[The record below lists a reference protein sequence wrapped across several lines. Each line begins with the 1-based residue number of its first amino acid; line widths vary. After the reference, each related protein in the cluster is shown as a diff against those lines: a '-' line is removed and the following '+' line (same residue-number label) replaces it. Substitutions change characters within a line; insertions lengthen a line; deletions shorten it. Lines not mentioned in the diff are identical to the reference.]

1 MVNTS
6 CLLPVCVHSQFCCCV
21 AADVW
26 MSKAGVQAVELYA
39 YDTLYGHRD
48 DVMLVIL
55 IIHVFASV
63 HICMVFHMKL
73 LFFVN
78 K

>member
-1 MVNTS
+1 
-6 CLLPVCVHSQFCCCV
+6 
-21 AADVW
+21 